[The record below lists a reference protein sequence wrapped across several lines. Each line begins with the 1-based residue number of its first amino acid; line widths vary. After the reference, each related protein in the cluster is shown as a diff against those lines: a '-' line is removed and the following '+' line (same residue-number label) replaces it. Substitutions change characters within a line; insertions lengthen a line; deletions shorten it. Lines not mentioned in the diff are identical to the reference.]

1 MARGSDAA
9 DSETVSGGKSPR
21 AIADDLTALR
31 RKVGERIAMVNE
43 MTEREVLSAGAS
55 VEEIVRRASEHVSWL
70 RDGLAKF
77 SDEHSDKSTLVHRQN
92 ETIQRHVS
100 DMGKRVTAHDE
111 CAQRAV
117 DQVALMVEAA
127 TRIGTLSHEAKILA
141 FNARIEAGRASGAAG
156 RCFSTI
162 AEEMKRLSQSV
173 AEANERVQAM
183 AGSLRTLLP
192 QMAAQTHE
200 LRQRVDHF
208 ADEASRQIVEGDEQA
223 AGMRH
228 DITATLSSSDDAV
241 AQVLNDS
248 HKALSHLQFQ
258 DVAAQRLLH
267 IDAWIREVQLE
278 VLAALGVDD
287 VLAAVEPARMEEG
300 GNHVIDTAA
309 GDVMLF

>member
-1 MARGSDAA
+1 MAGGPDTA
-9 DSETVSGGKSPR
+9 DSETAGGGKSAR
-21 AIADDLTALR
+21 AIADDLAALR
-31 RKVGERIAMVNE
+31 RRVGERVAMVNE

-77 SDEHSDKSTLVHRQN
+77 SDEQKNTLAHRQT
-92 ETIQRHVS
+92 ETIKSHVS
-100 DMGKRVTAHDE
+100 DMGKRVSAHDE

-208 ADEASRQIVEGDEQA
+208 ADEASRQIAEGDEQA
-223 AGMRH
+223 AEMRH
-228 DITATLSSSDDAV
+228 EITSTLSSSDDAV

-278 VLAALGVDD
+278 VLAALGEDD
-287 VLAAVEPARMEEG
+287 VLASVEPARMEEG
-300 GNHVIDTAA
+300 GNHVTDTAA

>member
-1 MARGSDAA
+1 MAGGPDTA
-9 DSETVSGGKSPR
+9 DSETADGGKSAR
-21 AIADDLTALR
+21 AIADDLAALR
-31 RKVGERIAMVNE
+31 RRVGERIAMVNE

-77 SDEHSDKSTLVHRQN
+77 SDEEKNTLAHRQT
-92 ETIQRHVS
+92 ETIQRHVT

-117 DQVALMVEAA
+117 DQVALMTEAA

-173 AEANERVQAM
+173 AEANERVQTM
-183 AGSLRTLLP
+183 ASSLRTLLP
-192 QMAAQTHE
+192 QMAAQTFE

-208 ADEASRQIVEGDEQA
+208 AEEANRQIVEGDVHA
-223 AGMRH
+223 ADMRR
-228 DITATLSSSDDAV
+228 DITSTLSSSDDAV

-278 VLAALGVDD
+278 VLAALGEDD
-287 VLAAVEPARMEEG
+287 VLASVEPARMEEG
-300 GNHVIDTAA
+300 GNHVTDTAA

>member
-1 MARGSDAA
+1 MASAPDRV
-9 DSETVSGGKSPR
+9 DSEGTGGGKS
-21 AIADDLTALR
+21 AQAVADDLAALR
-31 RKVGERIAMVNE
+31 RRVAERIAMVNE

-55 VEEIVRRASEHVSWL
+55 VEEIVRRASDHVSWL
-70 RDGLAKF
+70 RDGLARF
-77 SDEHSDKSTLVHRQN
+77 SDDQKNTLAHRQT
-92 ETIQRHVS
+92 ETIKSHVS

-173 AEANERVQAM
+173 AEANERVQTM
-183 AGSLRTLLP
+183 ASSLRTLLP

-208 ADEASRQIVEGDEQA
+208 AEEANRQIVEGDEQA
-223 AGMRH
+223 AEMRR
-228 DITATLSSSDDAV
+228 DITSTLSSSDDAV

-267 IDAWIREVQLE
+267 IDAWIREVQLD
-278 VLAALGVDD
+278 VLAALGAPPA
-287 VLAAVEPARMEEG
+287 LESQVEPARMEEG
-300 GNHVIDTAA
+300 GNHVTDTSA